1 MSEYPNYT
9 LEQLAQLILKLDM
22 KEGVSPAGLGALQMF
37 AKSALENASQQSF
50 ALDGATC
57 PTHGL
62 KLVDGYCPSLTC
74 VYSPPRK

>member
-37 AKSALENASQQSF
+37 AKSALENASQHSVQ
-50 ALDGATC
+50 ADGACTC
-57 PTHGL
+57 ANRHIGE
-62 KLVDGYCPSLTC
+62 DHIC
-74 VYSPPRK
+74 VNCGGVA

>member
-37 AKSALENASQQSF
+37 AKSALENASQQQRAADSLK
-50 ALDGATC
+50 AGEKSAVRRVRKSKV
-57 PTHGL
+57 THPAKSG
-62 KLVDGYCPSLTC
+62 
-74 VYSPPRK
+74 